1 MLSDKYKPFR
11 VDDVLLEDNVK
22 IKIKNFVKNRNL
34 PNMIVTGPSGC
45 GKSCLSYAIACD
57 TYGKNVYHYV
67 NRLNS
72 SLERNV
78 KLLQESLEQFCRKVI
93 VDPKSDTEHVLH
105 DGISS
110 DNKRMF
116 IIDDIDNMPKKI
128 QIVIAS
134 FMEKYQNITFI
145 FTCTEVTDIIEVI
158 QSCCIILHIK
168 KPRIPVLFKYLS
180 EICKKEH
187 CPYNDD
193 ALERICFLS
202 QCDIRLAINNV
213 QTLAMSFGKITMNN
227 ISKICDVPNV
237 ETITKILINCINNN
251 VVDALCDATKLSNDG
266 YYCIDIL
273 ACLYDVISSQGIGE
287 NESLTLTKIPASEKR
302 SSTTY
307 QLDENLKLVIL
318 PIVGKSMYYVNKR
331 IDSIIQLERCII
343 KICKKINV
351 YHQCLTR

>member
-11 VDDVLLEDNVK
+11 VDDVLLEDNIKV
-22 IKIKNFVKNRNL
+22 KIKNFVKNRNL
-34 PNMIVTGPSGC
+34 PNMIITGPSGC

-57 TYGKNVYHYV
+57 TYGKNIYQYV

-93 VDPKSDTEHVLH
+93 TVPQSDG
-105 DGISS
+105 GIS
-110 DNKRMF
+110 DNNKRMF

-134 FMEKYQNITFI
+134 FMEKYQNIAFI
-145 FTCTEVTDIIEVI
+145 FTCTEVTDIIEII

-168 KPRIPVLFKYLS
+168 KPHVPVLFKYLTD
-180 EICKKEH
+180 ICKKEH

-237 ETITKILINCINNN
+237 EIITKILTNCINNN
-251 VVDALCDATKLSNDG
+251 VTDALCDATKLSNDG
-266 YYCIDIL
+266 YYGIDIL
-273 ACLYDVISSQGIGE
+273 SCLYDVISSP
-287 NESLTLTKIPASEKR
+287 TC
-302 SSTTY
+302 
-307 QLDENLKLVIL
+307 QLDENLKIIML
-318 PIVGKSMYYVNKR
+318 PIIGKAMYSVNKR

-343 KICKKINV
+343 KICKKINA
-351 YHQCLTR
+351 YQHTNPSNT